1 MKMDFTE
8 REDIW
13 SYSDEPGMKLSYAA
27 LGLLAI
33 SFLVMIA
40 FSRSVEP
47 AWLVI
52 LSAAAIIAVV
62 VSKLTGTTIEIN
74 RRDGTVTKTDG
85 FSIFKKQRTFPLR
98 MFDNVIL
105 LEKNLTVEEG
115 YGVTRYSIVLEGG
128 DGFLELFSTDDK
140 QKGRAIRK
148 ELIEFLDLSKEQ
160 EV

>member
-1 MKMDFTE
+1 MDFTE
-8 REDIW
+8 QEDIW
-13 SYSDEPGMKLSYAA
+13 SYRDEPGMKLSCAA

-47 AWLVI
+47 AWIVI

-62 VSKLTGTTIEIN
+62 VSRLTGTAIEIS

-85 FSIFKKQRTFPLR
+85 FSFFKKQRTFPLR

-115 YGVTRYSIVLEGG
+115 YGVTRYSIVLKGG

-160 EV
+160 EA